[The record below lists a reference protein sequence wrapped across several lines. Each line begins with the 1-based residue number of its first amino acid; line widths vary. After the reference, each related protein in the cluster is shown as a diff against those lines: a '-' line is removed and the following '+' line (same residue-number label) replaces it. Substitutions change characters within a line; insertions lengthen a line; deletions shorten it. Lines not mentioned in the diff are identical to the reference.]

1 MKLVHKHH
9 CKKLALAKEGE
20 GGDLVNIFS
29 NHPFSVADLLNDPL
43 EALPMLVQKILL
55 KIQNSNQ
62 PAFTRVQSQL
72 IQIKMEVEVVTRITR
87 ASKKL
92 YPRKFKEFWLHPHL
106 FLETASIEDKDLVGQ
121 DLWLTLHLVWGRL
134 HDSQLAGMV
143 NNMKNP
149 KQAVPEEFWI
159 GIQQEMGPFPSRV
172 AELIKA
178 LSGTGLPSFQELLKI
193 FCGGSLLQACSVCK
207 SYMIVAAVYGE
218 VKGCFVQTPSVSLRP
233 YLPPL
238 FSCGDNTCAEE
249 IASNTRAYY
258 RWYNGIVATYV
269 KLRPNKCD
277 NCFKLTE
284 EVHRCGKCLTKNYCS
299 KDCQQ
304 KDWEE
309 KHQKLCKDGA
319 EEWKVKGGLEAREK
333 AGLEK
338 LEYEFQKSLK
348 QGASR
353 PKKERDALAEAKEV
367 VEKKGSTVKAG
378 RRSGEKSHGD
388 GKKSDDG
395 GKKSDDGEKKS
406 VNGGQKSNDGGK
418 KSNDGEKKSNSG
430 GKKSNGGG
438 KKSGGVGEKSSG
450 GGKVPN

>member
-1 MKLVHKHH
+1 M
-9 CKKLALAKEGE
+9 
-20 GGDLVNIFS
+20 IISPFFS
-29 NHPFSVADLLNDPL
+29 
-43 EALPMLVQKILL
+43 
-55 KIQNSNQ
+55 
-62 PAFTRVQSQL
+62 
-72 IQIKMEVEVVTRITR
+72 
-87 ASKKL
+87 
-92 YPRKFKEFWLHPHL
+92 
-106 FLETASIEDKDLVGQ
+106 
-121 DLWLTLHLVWGRL
+121 
-134 HDSQLAGMV
+134 
-143 NNMKNP
+143 
-149 KQAVPEEFWI
+149 
-159 GIQQEMGPFPSRV
+159 
-172 AELIKA
+172 
-178 LSGTGLPSFQELLKI
+178 
-193 FCGGSLLQACSVCK
+193 SL
-207 SYMIVAAVYGE
+207 
-218 VKGCFVQTPSVSLRP
+218 
-233 YLPPL
+233 
-238 FSCGDNTCAEE
+238 
-249 IASNTRAYY
+249 
-258 RWYNGIVATYV
+258 
-269 KLRPNKCD
+269 
-277 NCFKLTE
+277 
-284 EVHRCGKCLTKNYCS
+284 RCGKCLTKNYCS

-418 KSNDGEKKSNSG
+418 KSDDGEKKSNSG

-438 KKSGGVGEKSSG
+438 KKSGGVGQKSSG